1 MQTQSQKGLMASFR
15 VVTSQLPTSSAADLA
30 TFKKDP
36 AKYVPQYGGFCA
48 NAMSKR
54 KANDIDPT
62 VFFVVNGK
70 LYVCS
75 SPAAEKEFRSNE
87 TENIKKADENWE
99 TEYRWFY

>member
-1 MQTQSQKGLMASFR
+1 MLYEDGPIQSDWSPVL
-15 VVTSQLPTSSAADLA
+15 SSAADLA

-36 AKYVPQYGGFCA
+36 TKYVPQYGGFCA
-48 NAMSKR
+48 NSMSKR
-54 KANDIDPT
+54 KANDIDPS
-62 VFFVVNGK
+62 VFFIVNGK

-87 TENIKKADENWE
+87 TENIKKADENWA